1 MDDEGRSQ
9 IYPAVP
15 KLDILPDLTMKS
27 PMPLEM
33 PYRLGK
39 KNWLMFF
46 TLALAI
52 LLSYYI
58 WPLLDGLILGLVF
71 SYVGRPVRDIFKHN
85 RRIGSISAIVCIVV
99 PLSAIFATGV
109 IEASNQIRWLE
120 GHQEEI
126 VGLIFESVSRV
137 HIPRV
142 ILDEISRSMANLTGM
157 GLNLLAGLPV
167 FQLGSTITLG
177 IINLLISLCVCYFL
191 LLDGDRLA
199 GAVMEFFDLE
209 KKSLEMRCLSR
220 IDSILCG
227 VYMGSIY
234 TAIAGGIT
242 SVAIFY
248 MFAVPRPFAMA
259 SIVFLAGLVPF
270 LTWLVFIP
278 TAVGRYI
285 ELGPLNAWLF
295 FIVASILVHIAELVI
310 RPYIVYA
317 KSSLHPLLV
326 LLAFLGGGLVAG
338 IAGFFLAPA
347 MVGVVTGIYRVMTEE
362 RGGQE
367 KTVADRAEQI
377 MAVNHS

>member
-1 MDDEGRSQ
+1 
-9 IYPAVP
+9 
-15 KLDILPDLTMKS
+15 
-27 PMPLEM
+27 
-33 PYRLGK
+33 
-39 KNWLMFF
+39 
-46 TLALAI
+46 
-52 LLSYYI
+52 
-58 WPLLDGLILGLVF
+58 
-71 SYVGRPVRDIFKHN
+71 
-85 RRIGSISAIVCIVV
+85 
-99 PLSAIFATGV
+99 
-109 IEASNQIRWLE
+109 
-120 GHQEEI
+120 
-126 VGLIFESVSRV
+126 
-137 HIPRV
+137 V

-209 KKSLEMRCLSR
+209 KRGLEMRCLAR

-234 TAIAGGIT
+234 TAIAGGVT

-248 MFAVPRPFAMA
+248 LFAVPRPFAMA

-285 ELGPLNAWLF
+285 ELGPLDAWLF

-362 RGGQE
+362 RGEQDRTE
-367 KTVADRAEQI
+367 TDRAERNI
-377 MAVNHS
+377 SSMKNENLG

>member
-1 MDDEGRSQ
+1 MVSDC
-9 IYPAVP
+9 PAIP
-15 KLDILPDLTMKS
+15 KLDILPDSIMKS

-71 SYVGRPVRDIFKHN
+71 SYVGRPVRDIFKEN

-99 PLSAIFATGV
+99 PLSAIFATGL

-120 GHQEEI
+120 GHQGEI

-177 IINLLISLCVCYFL
+177 ILNLLISLCVCYFL

-209 KKSLEMRCLSR
+209 KKSLEMRCLAR

-248 MFAVPRPFAMA
+248 LFAVPRPFAMA

-285 ELGPLNAWLF
+285 ELGPLDAWLF

-326 LLAFLGGGLVAG
+326 LLAFLGGGLIAG

-362 RGGQE
+362 RVE
-367 KTVADRAEQI
+367 KDKTVADRAEQI
-377 MAVNHS
+377 MTVNDS

>member
-71 SYVGRPVRDIFKHN
+71 SYVGRPVRDIFKQN

-99 PLSAIFATGV
+99 PLSAIFATGL

-126 VGLIFESVSRV
+126 VNLIFESVSRI
-137 HIPRV
+137 HIPPV

-209 KKSLEMRCLSR
+209 KKSLEMRCLAR

-285 ELGPLNAWLF
+285 ELGPLDAWLF

-362 RGGQE
+362 RGEQDRIE
-367 KTVADRAEQI
+367 TDRAERNI
-377 MAVNHS
+377 C

>member
-1 MDDEGRSQ
+1 
-9 IYPAVP
+9 
-15 KLDILPDLTMKS
+15 MKS

-71 SYVGRPVRDIFKHN
+71 SYVGRPVRDIFKQN

-120 GHQEEI
+120 RHQDEI
-126 VGLIFESVSRV
+126 VNLIFESVSRI
-137 HIPRV
+137 HIPPV

-191 LLDGDRLA
+191 LLDGDLLA
-199 GAVMEFFDLE
+199 GAAMEFFDLE
-209 KKSLEMRCLSR
+209 KKSLEMRCLAR

-248 MFAVPRPFAMA
+248 LFAVPRPFAMA

-270 LTWLVFIP
+270 LTWMVFIP

-285 ELGPLNAWLF
+285 ELGPLDAWLF

-310 RPYIVYA
+310 RPYIVYT

-347 MVGVVTGIYRVMTEE
+347 VVGVVTGIYRVMTEE
-362 RGGQE
+362 RGGQD
-367 KTVADRAEQI
+367 KTVADKAEQNI
-377 MAVNHS
+377 G

>member
-1 MDDEGRSQ
+1 
-9 IYPAVP
+9 
-15 KLDILPDLTMKS
+15 
-27 PMPLEM
+27 
-33 PYRLGK
+33 
-39 KNWLMFF
+39 N
-46 TLALAI
+46 
-52 LLSYYI
+52 
-58 WPLLDGLILGLVF
+58 
-71 SYVGRPVRDIFKHN
+71 
-85 RRIGSISAIVCIVV
+85 
-99 PLSAIFATGV
+99 
-109 IEASNQIRWLE
+109 
-120 GHQEEI
+120 
-126 VGLIFESVSRV
+126 LIFESVSRI
-137 HIPRV
+137 HIPPV

-248 MFAVPRPFAMA
+248 IFAVPRPFAMA

-347 MVGVVTGIYRVMTEE
+347 MVGVVTGIYRVVTEK
-362 RGGQE
+362 RGEQDRIE
-367 KTVADRAEQI
+367 TDRAERNI
-377 MAVNHS
+377 V

>member
-1 MDDEGRSQ
+1 MDDGGRSQ

-71 SYVGRPVRDIFKHN
+71 SYVGRPVRDIFKQN

-120 GHQEEI
+120 GHQDEI
-126 VGLIFESVSRV
+126 VNLIFESVSRI
-137 HIPRV
+137 HIPPV

-248 MFAVPRPFAMA
+248 LFAVPRPFAMA

-362 RGGQE
+362 RGEQDRIE
-367 KTVADRAEQI
+367 TDRAERNI
-377 MAVNHS
+377 G